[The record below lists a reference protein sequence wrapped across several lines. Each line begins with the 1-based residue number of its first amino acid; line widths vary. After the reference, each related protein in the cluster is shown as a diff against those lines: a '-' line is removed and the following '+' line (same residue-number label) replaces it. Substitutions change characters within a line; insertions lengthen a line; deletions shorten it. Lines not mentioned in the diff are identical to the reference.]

1 MGAWAILAFCIV
13 AEVSATSLLTRSEG
27 IRPAGVRPPCTRNL
41 GRLFLGPVSGPDS
54 NTHGC
59 GIRDLVWGWHSADL
73 RRRLVILSATP
84 HHHAGPV
91 HRVGRCGCTR
101 LEPIN
106 QSGLVRGTRGARLRG
121 GICQKG
127 YSTCEGVRNAVAMSF
142 PGTQRS
148 CRHSPNMS
156 CLYRKLNSTIMLVE
170 ATHDRLR
177 CDATFVLDSTM
188 DWSVFAKRSMS
199 PQLVVV
205 GSILR
210 QDPA

>member
-1 MGAWAILAFCIV
+1 VTTPPTEDSNSWVPGQYWP
-13 AEVSATSLLTRSEG
+13 SALSRRSA
-27 IRPAGVRPPCTRNL
+27 RPRYSQDRRDSPGDVRPPCTRNL

-54 NTHGC
+54 DTHGC

-73 RRRLVILSATP
+73 RRWLVILSATP

-156 CLYRKLNSTIMLVE
+156 ADEGRPVVPS
-170 ATHDRLR
+170 R
-177 CDATFVLDSTM
+177 CRDF
-188 DWSVFAKRSMS
+188 SV
-199 PQLVVV
+199 
-205 GSILR
+205 
-210 QDPA
+210 